1 MATNTHR
8 EHSLDAIAT
17 AEACLHNDGETLT
30 VLLDHA
36 DNRACACMPRAG
48 GRVKGARSGA
58 AGILDTAARERIMP
72 GGREAGRP
80 WCDADAVTSSGLLAF
95 LCEVPAVPA
104 GGGIE
109 ADSGTWVRGAWALP
123 RRQDD

>member
-36 DNRACACMPRAG
+36 DNRACACMIRSRAG
-48 GRVKGARSGA
+48 ADHAR
-58 AGILDTAARERIMP
+58 RQE
-72 GGREAGRP
+72 
-80 WCDADAVTSSGLLAF
+80 
-95 LCEVPAVPA
+95 
-104 GGGIE
+104 GGGE
-109 ADSGTWVRGAWALP
+109 ALV
-123 RRQDD
+123 

>member
-36 DNRACACMPRAG
+36 DNRACACMPRERAG
-48 GRVKGARSGA
+48 GSKGRAAAPQASLTRPPGSGSCQ
-58 AGILDTAARERIMP
+58 E
-72 GGREAGRP
+72 
-80 WCDADAVTSSGLLAF
+80 
-95 LCEVPAVPA
+95 A
-104 GGGIE
+104 GGGE
-109 ADSGTWVRGAWALP
+109 ALV
-123 RRQDD
+123 

>member
-36 DNRACACMPRAG
+36 DNRACACMPRE
-48 GRVKGARSGA
+48 RRSW
-58 AGILDTAARERIMP
+58 P
-72 GGREAGRP
+72 
-80 WCDADAVTSSGLLAF
+80 
-95 LCEVPAVPA
+95 
-104 GGGIE
+104 
-109 ADSGTWVRGAWALP
+109 
-123 RRQDD
+123 